1 MDASD
6 GPIVLF
12 DGVCNLCNGTVDFM
26 LKRDKRAKFRFASL
40 QGESAA
46 RLVPDAMELDSVALW
61 QDGRLYRK
69 STAGLRMYAGLGGI
83 WRLALAFLLVPRP
96 IRDAVYDF
104 IARNRYRWFGKREA
118 CRLPTEAERGRF
130 LP

>member
-1 MDASD
+1 M
-6 GPIVLF
+6 F